1 MGCGRRLEAERLAP
15 DPFDHSQDTGP
26 GTPGQR
32 LRERFVGTVRR
43 ECLDRLVVLGR
54 RHLEVILAD
63 YVKHYNG
70 HRPHRSLD
78 QQAPTALAAP
88 PDALDLDMAR
98 LRSHDVLGGIIHEY
112 RLVA

>member
-1 MGCGRRLEAERLAP
+1 MTIPKTPVRAP
-15 DPFDHSQDTGP
+15 RANAYASGSWAP
-26 GTPGQR
+26 
-32 LRERFVGTVRR
+32 VRR

-88 PDALDLDMAR
+88 PDTALDLDMAR